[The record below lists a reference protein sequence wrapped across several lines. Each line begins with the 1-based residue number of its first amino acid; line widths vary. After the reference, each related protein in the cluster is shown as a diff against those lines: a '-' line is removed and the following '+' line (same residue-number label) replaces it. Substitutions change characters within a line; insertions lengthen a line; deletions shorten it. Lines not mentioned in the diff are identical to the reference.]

1 LAEKYV
7 KAVQKVINKG
17 TVYLRLNNSIYRVKK
32 IEIRGADAKFECKN
46 LRDGEDY
53 EISFK
58 IEKQLMVDIIRF
70 GLNDQPNSIFIIS
83 EDLNKPVWFETS
95 LTELIEEAERQGLK
109 RELEK
114 ELASYENLEED

>member
-1 LAEKYV
+1 
-7 KAVQKVINKG
+7 
-17 TVYLRLNNSIYRVKK
+17 VKK

-58 IEKQLMVDIIRF
+58 IEKQLLVDIIRF